1 MNALTIREASL
12 EILNSMPVNCSAE
25 EIMYKINLAAQA
37 LDGLKDKEAGNV
49 ISTDD
54 LLKRIDSWQQK

>member
-1 MNALTIREASL
+1 MNAITIREASM
-12 EILNSMPVNCSAE
+12 EILRSLPSNCSAE

-54 LLKRIDSWQQK
+54 LLKKIDSWQQK

>member
-1 MNALTIREASL
+1 M
-12 EILNSMPVNCSAE
+12 EILRSLPSNCSAE

-54 LLKRIDSWQQK
+54 LLKKIDSWQQK